1 MRGVRS
7 PLMCLSISG
16 RGNAEHQLTD
26 TLNCHIKIKI
36 ETTNKTNELD
46 CSLHCAAMIVSID
59 N

>member
-16 RGNAEHQLTD
+16 RGNVEHQLTD

-46 CSLHCAAMIVSID
+46 CSFCIVQL
-59 N
+59 